1 MKSMEE
7 LKKRE
12 LALAK
17 FINKALGLVVKLET
31 YVKNYCRKA
40 IVKLQE
46 EISNQY
52 LIRENR
58 LEYLALEK
66 EKIIRELEELEIA
79 HSQHAENLA
88 KM

>member
-1 MKSMEE
+1 MKTMEQ

-17 FINKALGLVVKLET
+17 FISKALSFVEKLET
-31 YVKNYCRKA
+31 YVREYCKKA

-46 EISNQY
+46 EISKQY
-52 LIRENR
+52 EIRENR

-66 EKIIRELEELEIA
+66 KKIERELEELQVA
-79 HSQHAENLA
+79 HGQHLENLA